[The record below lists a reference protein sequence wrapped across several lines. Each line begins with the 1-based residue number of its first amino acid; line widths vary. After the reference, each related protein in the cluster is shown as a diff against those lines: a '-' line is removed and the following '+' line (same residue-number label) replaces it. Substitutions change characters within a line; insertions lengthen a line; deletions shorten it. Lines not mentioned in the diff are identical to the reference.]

1 MASLTGFCVAVSGTS
16 DAIRCVDDGTLRA
29 DDDGTPNVTGLDDFS
44 GRTGFCV
51 TSSATCDAPLRVG
64 DGALR
69 PGNVSPRKLGRYLVS
84 HIRLVVLCLSV

>member
-1 MASLTGFCVAVSGTS
+1 MAVSGTS
-16 DAIRCVDDGTLRA
+16 DAILCVDDGTLRA
-29 DDDGTPNVTGLDDFS
+29 YDGTPNVTGLDDFS

-69 PGNVSPRKLGRYLVS
+69 PGNVSPRKLGRYLVY